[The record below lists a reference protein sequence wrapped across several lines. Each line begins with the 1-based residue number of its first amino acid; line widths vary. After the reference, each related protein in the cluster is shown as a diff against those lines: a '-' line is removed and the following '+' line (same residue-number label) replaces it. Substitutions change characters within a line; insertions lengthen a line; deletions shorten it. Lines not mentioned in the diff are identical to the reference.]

1 MKDKQNNLNF
11 EHFIFWKNNSLN
23 YFNFLAILALI
34 ISTQVLATSQNKQ
47 AKVGFA
53 NDLKVNHTSTGDRFV
68 LNRLVLYQVVMVIS
82 ENMLNKR

>member
-23 YFNFLAILALI
+23 YFNFLAILALL

-47 AKVGFA
+47 AKVGFD
-53 NDLKVNHTSTGDRFV
+53 NDLKVNHTYTGDRFV